1 MNYGGGL
8 SGSCRASRE
17 AREFYELKQR
27 AAEFYRAN
35 GVPQRLEEALNL
47 VFLQRPEDVYGSLAN
62 YFSQF
67 AKTPVLCRM
76 TGRSILDGRGWP
88 VLEVEIFCTVKNN
101 EKSICSSVISSHS
114 ELAEL
119 ALTSVTEAQEKE
131 IRASVEKAKEWINET
146 LNTLLSGL
154 LPSEQ
159 LKIDRLLSEYFTK
172 EADEEKERA
181 RIEKEERGATEEA
194 PTPVPPPAP
203 VAAPPSG
210 KKKESAKGKKPA
222 PVEKP
227 IPPAEPS
234 EPVLPGSPAIGGVSL
249 AIAKAAAV
257 LNRTP
262 LYMHIASLRYEQ
274 LLPKKLIMPL
284 PLISLLSCGKSSPG
298 KLNLMKEVL
307 VLPRSNLTIR
317 QPVPKRASPLGSLV
331 IACDRLEQ
339 PLELVQEACKTLG
352 LQLGENL
359 HLAINCAAH
368 ELMDY
373 SKGRYDVLSGVSK
386 SPDEMVDMY
395 VDLMNKHPSI
405 TAFVD
410 PLRREDA
417 EQWSNLVT
425 VLGSKFNLIAE
436 AASQSVSRLLE
447 NRGANTPPS
456 TGVVI
461 RHINQTTVTDLL
473 EIIQL
478 LDERKDMVVLGSTD
492 GESSDDGLVDLAVG
506 LGASF
511 IKLGGLFRGE
521 RASKYNRLVTIE
533 EELAR
538 SGTLG
543 VRRDTQAL
551 HEETPTPAT
560 LEAISVKSED
570 EEKEKEVVVL
580 NTQPLEQD

>member
-317 QPVPKRASPLGSLV
+317 Q
-331 IACDRLEQ
+331 
-339 PLELVQEACKTLG
+339 T
-352 LQLGENL
+352 
-359 HLAINCAAH
+359 
-368 ELMDY
+368 
-373 SKGRYDVLSGVSK
+373 
-386 SPDEMVDMY
+386 VDMCLALHKEISNLI
-395 VDLMNKHPSI
+395 DSTSK
-405 TAFVD
+405 TG
-410 PLRREDA
+410 DA